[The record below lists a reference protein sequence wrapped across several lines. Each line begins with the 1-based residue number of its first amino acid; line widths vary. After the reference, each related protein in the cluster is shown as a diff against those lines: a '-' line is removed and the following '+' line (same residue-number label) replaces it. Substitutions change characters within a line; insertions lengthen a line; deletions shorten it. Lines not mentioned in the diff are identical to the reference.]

1 MQKGFRLMT
10 SQGGIRS
17 AKFNC
22 SVYVDYKVSIRKAAI
37 HEPQRLIQGGGGG
50 GGVTEVITLPPMV

>member
-17 AKFNC
+17 AKFNS
-22 SVYVDYKVSIRKAAI
+22 SVYVDYKVAERKVDI
-37 HEPQRLIQGGGGG
+37 NVTQRLIQGG
-50 GGVTEVITLPPMV
+50 